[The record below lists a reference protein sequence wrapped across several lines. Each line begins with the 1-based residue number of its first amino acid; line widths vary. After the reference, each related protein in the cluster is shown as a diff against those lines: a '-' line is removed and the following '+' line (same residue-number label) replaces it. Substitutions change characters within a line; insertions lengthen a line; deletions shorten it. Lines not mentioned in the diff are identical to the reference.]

1 MNDVFSIT
9 PGDLFVVVGRVVSTT
24 TKHRLAPDFD
34 DLFFVIASWHET
46 PKKGVKS
53 LDFALLLLHLKTAA
67 LVKNVKER
75 AYGFKWRIAQFS

>member
-9 PGDLFVVVGRVVSTT
+9 SSDLFVVVGGVVVNTT

-34 DLFFVIASWHET
+34 DMFFVIASWHET

-53 LDFALLLLHLKTAA
+53 LDFALLLLHLKTAK
-67 LVKNVKER
+67 LVKLPSSQK
-75 AYGFKWRIAQFS
+75 AWWLKKL